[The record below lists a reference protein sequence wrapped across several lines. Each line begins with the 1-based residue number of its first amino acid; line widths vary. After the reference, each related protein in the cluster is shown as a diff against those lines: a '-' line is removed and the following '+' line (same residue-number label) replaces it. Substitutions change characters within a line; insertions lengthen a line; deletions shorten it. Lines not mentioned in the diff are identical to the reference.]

1 MKLSLLVTLA
11 ALAAGGSALAQ
22 EPGPGGG
29 GGLSPEV
36 RAAREAVRTACAADF
51 KTFCDGKQGRE
62 MMMCLRDNADKTS
75 QPCKDAM
82 AKMPPRQ
89 PRPPAG

>member
-11 ALAAGGSALAQ
+11 ALAVGGSAVAQ
-22 EPGPGGG
+22 QPGPGAGP
-29 GGLSPEV
+29 SPEV
-36 RAAREAVRTACAADF
+36 VAAREAVRAACAADF
-51 KTFCDGKQGRE
+51 KTLCDGKQGRE

-82 AKMPPRQ
+82 AKMPARQ

>member
-11 ALAAGGSALAQ
+11 ALAVGGSALAQ
-22 EPGPGGG
+22 QPGPGTGA
-29 GGLSPEV
+29 GLSPDV
-36 RAAREAVRTACAADF
+36 IAAREAMRAACAADF
-51 KTFCDGKQGRE
+51 KTLCDGKQGRE
-62 MMMCLRDNADKTS
+62 MMMCLRDNADRAS
-75 QPCKDAM
+75 QPCRDAM